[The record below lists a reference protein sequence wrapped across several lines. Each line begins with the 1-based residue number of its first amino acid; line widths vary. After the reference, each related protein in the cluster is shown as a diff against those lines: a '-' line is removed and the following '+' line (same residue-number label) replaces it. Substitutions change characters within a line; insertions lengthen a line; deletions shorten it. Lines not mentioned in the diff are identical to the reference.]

1 MREIL
6 SLVMIVSLIIVIFRI
21 PVEAPLKNIVRAMTV
36 LILDSVD
43 VIHVAIRDHVKSE
56 SSR

>member
-6 SLVMIVSLIIVIFRI
+6 SLVIIVSLIIVIFRI

>member
-21 PVEAPLKNIVRAMTV
+21 PVEAPLKNIVGAMTV

-43 VIHVAIRDHVKSE
+43 VIHVAI
-56 SSR
+56 